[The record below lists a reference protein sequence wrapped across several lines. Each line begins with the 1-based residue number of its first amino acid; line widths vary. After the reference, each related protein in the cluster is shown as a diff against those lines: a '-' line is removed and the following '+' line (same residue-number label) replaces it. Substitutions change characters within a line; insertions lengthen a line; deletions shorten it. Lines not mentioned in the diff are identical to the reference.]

1 MHQASDQ
8 ASNNQESVSPA
19 SIKASPLGAELSD
32 AQCAT
37 LAAIARKR
45 RLGGG
50 DFLLEAGVEDNTLH
64 VVTQGVLE
72 VVKQAGGG
80 DWVTLKVIRPGEIV
94 GELGFID
101 GNAHSTSIRA
111 LSATEAFSLQRQE
124 FEALLATDPD
134 LVYKVMRAIVRIV
147 HLILRNMN
155 YQYVEMTNYI
165 TKQHGRY

>member
-1 MHQASDQ
+1 MSD
-8 ASNNQESVSPA
+8 VSKNTGA
-19 SIKASPLGAELSD
+19 VSSQTIKATPLGAELTD

-37 LAAIARKR
+37 LASIAKQHS
-45 RLGGG
+45 LEAG
-50 DFLLEAGVEDNTLH
+50 DFLLQAGEQNNTLH

-80 DWVTLKVIRPGEIV
+80 DWITLKVIRPGEIV

-101 GNAHSTSIRA
+101 GTAHSTSIRA
-111 LSATEAFSLQRQE
+111 LSPTEAFSIRRE
-124 FEALLATDPD
+124 DFEELLKTDPD
-134 LVYKVMRAIVRIV
+134 LVYKVMRGIVRIV
-147 HLILRNMN
+147 HIILRSMN

>member
-1 MHQASDQ
+1 MSSATD
-8 ASNNQESVSPA
+8 NNEAAVSPA

-37 LAAIARKR
+37 LAAIAKKR

-50 DFLLEAGVEDNTLH
+50 DVLLEAGTQDNTLH

-101 GNAHSTSIRA
+101 GNTHSTSIRA
-111 LSATEAFSLQRQE
+111 LAVTETFSLQRQE